1 VDSQEAGGLIMAR
14 RGGRRGG
21 QGNRGRRSKTNRS
34 RSRSTKSSTRSK
46 STSSRRGG
54 QGNRGKGFGRAKGTV
69 SRKSVGKGLRSVAKA
84 AGKVASKTKGFAGV
98 RSIASSARAAANKV
112 KQARADRSS
121 KQARSQRR
129 YDRLAKQHGLDYSR
143 MNPSFKANVN
153 VSQAYKALGLDKNR
167 LTRAVYNKLPKR
179 IKDFSWKHQFN
190 APTKLGI
197 RDGYRAPN
205 RGGQNIASATKDQL
219 RSIRSETPG
228 GIGRSLKGDQNFSIH
243 NPYGGW
249 LDFYNRQYKGQ
260 SPKEEAA
267 ARNAAQQDEFS
278 RRQIEYDKEARQLR
292 PIRDKP
298 ERDWLGDFYRTYNI
312 GGEGG
317 KLDDAARDY
326 WSNEAKTKGRTAT
339 LDIIRGTARDQGT
352 WGGMSA
358 KDEERIAKIPK
369 GSRTN
374 WKGRVIDRRFAGKPP
389 SRRGKP
395 PRQRLLAGRPIGP
408 WLSGSGGKPNR
419 RGRGGISS
427 IAATM
432 AARGF

>member
-1 VDSQEAGGLIMAR
+1 MDSQEAGGLIMAR

-21 QGNRGRRSKTNRS
+21 QGNRGRRSKANRS

-121 KQARSQRR
+121 RQAKYNRR
-129 YDRLAKQHGLDYSR
+129 ADRLKNQFGLDYSR

-167 LTRAVYNKLPKR
+167 LTRAVYNRLPKR
-179 IKDFSWKHQFN
+179 VRDYSWKHQFN

-205 RGGQNIASATKDQL
+205 RGG
-219 RSIRSETPG
+219 RSVPRGVARDMAMRPEDWKGIR
-228 GIGRSLKGDQNFSIH
+228 D
-243 NPYGGW
+243 
-249 LDFYNRQYKGQ
+249 RQ
-260 SPKEEAA
+260 A
-267 ARNAAQQDEFS
+267 
-278 RRQIEYDKEARQLR
+278 IR

-358 KDEERIAKIPK
+358 RDEERIAKIPK

-374 WKGRVIDRRFAGKPP
+374 WKGRVIDRRFAGKP
-389 SRRGKP
+389 GKP

-408 WLSGSGGKPNR
+408 WLSSSGGKPNR